1 MRQIAIYEGYS
12 ERDELIQW
20 FWDIMKNEFDI
31 NQKKRLLLFT
41 TGSDRIPIGGIK
53 EMTFKITRIE
63 AINQYALELC
73 FLLKISSFFY
83 NFLFKK
89 RLPMSH
95 TCFNQLILPNYKKR
109 DILKSKLLVA
119 IENAEGFGIK

>member
-63 AINQYALELC
+63 AVNQYDLELF
-73 FLLKISSFFY
+73 FLQISFFF
-83 NFLFKK
+83 NFLIKK